1 MNDRDNYGVIGLE
14 HLFAMRDELVMLR
27 HENRQLR
34 TALDNAV
41 ASHQE
46 IQERLAQEGEDE

>member
-34 TALDNAV
+34 TALDSAV

-46 IQERLAQEGEDE
+46 VQERIAQEGEDE